1 MQEAMKNSGRN
12 FSDVAKKAPRS
23 GLGDTKK
30 KAIALSKYFVSLPHP
45 AKTVI
50 AIFALSFLFG
60 ILFSMARSQHFGALE
75 AIAGG
80 FDGVYLLAFPAV
92 LSAVGLFILR
102 RKAIF
107 RRASF
112 LALLTVAVY
121 GAFYLAS
128 LLLSNVVAGAPNLV
142 FVGFGVSF
150 ALWYFLL
157 IIAFDFRKSAPL
169 LSLMQL
175 ALFAFFFLTGAN
187 FGGSFDPADVLLR
200 VFLSSF
206 AFICG
211 IYLMFYVVSAPMK
224 KNLGVSSMDALS
236 MFLSQWLYG
245 EKDLEEVFDEIGE
258 DAETMVW
265 IGRFFGKGHEAL
277 FVVPYIH
284 FGPFGNLGGSEFTH
298 MISDTLSQGGKREVF
313 VFHGTA
319 THDFNPV
326 TSDEAGKVIAACNRA
341 LARLRPLP
349 AKLSHDT
356 CRIGS
361 VRASSM
367 RIGDSAFLSYTRA
380 PLTTEDINFGLGLAL
395 LEKAKK
401 YVKDAC
407 VVDEHNAETGDISSV
422 EVGSPI
428 GFEMLDATEKLL
440 SSRGK
445 PAPFLFGTA
454 SAKLS
459 IGTLGSNG
467 LKLALFAQGK
477 KLTALLL
484 ADSNSVTPEFRESLI
499 SLLSELG
506 KEHGYACN
514 GEVMSTDTHQINTV
528 QGVLHPLG
536 VDDKGAV
543 SGAVRKLFSTAL
555 EQLEPVKFAA
565 SSERFRIRVFGTGQS
580 AEIASTINAVVA
592 LLKLALPIMF
602 IVGAALLVWAL
613 GKI

>member
-1 MQEAMKNSGRN
+1 MQA
-12 FSDVAKKAPRS
+12 AKKN
-23 GLGDTKK
+23 
-30 KAIALSKYFVSLPHP
+30 AIALSKYFVSLPHP

-60 ILFSMARSQHFGALE
+60 ILFSMAGSEAFTPLG

-80 FDGVYLLAFPAV
+80 FDGIYLLAFPAV
-92 LSAVGLFILR
+92 LSAVGLFVLR

-112 LALLTVAVY
+112 LSLLTVICY

-128 LLLSNVVAGAPNLV
+128 LFLSSVLPGASNLV
-142 FVGFGVSF
+142 FVGFGVAF

-157 IIAFDFRKSAPL
+157 IIAFDFRKSAPML
-169 LSLMQL
+169 ALMQL
-175 ALFAFFFLTGAN
+175 ALFAFFFLTGAG
-187 FGGSFDPADVLLR
+187 FGTPFDPGGVLLR

-206 AFICG
+206 VFICG

-258 DAETMVW
+258 DAQTLVWMARFSGKNET
-265 IGRFFGKGHEAL
+265 L

-298 MISDTLSQGGKREVF
+298 TISDALSQGGKRNVF

-326 TSDEAGKVIAACNRA
+326 TSEEAIKVISACNRA
-341 LARLRPLP
+341 LSRLRTAP
-349 AKLSHDT
+349 ARLSHDV
-356 CRIGS
+356 CRMGS
-361 VRASSM
+361 VRASAM
-367 RIGDSAFLSYTRA
+367 RINDSAFLSYTRA
-380 PLTTEDINFGLGLAL
+380 PQTTEDINFGLGLAL
-395 LEKAKK
+395 MEKAKK

-440 SSRGK
+440 SSPYK
-445 PAPFLFGTA
+445 QSPFLFGSA
-454 SAKLS
+454 STKLPVA
-459 IGTLGSNG
+459 TLGSNG

-477 KLTALLL
+477 RLTALLL
-484 ADSNSVTPEFRESLI
+484 ADSNSVTPDFRESLI
-499 SLLSELG
+499 SLMSGLG
-506 KEHGYACN
+506 KEHGYSCN
-514 GEVMSTDTHQINTV
+514 PEVMSTDTHQINTV

-536 VDDKGAV
+536 ADDKGAV
-543 SGAVRKLFSTAL
+543 SGAVRKLFSEAL
-555 EQLEPVKFAA
+555 ARLEPVKFGA

-602 IVGAALLVWAL
+602 IVGAVLLVWGL

>member
-1 MQEAMKNSGRN
+1 MQEA
-12 FSDVAKKAPRS
+12 
-23 GLGDTKK
+23 KK

-60 ILFSMARSQHFGALE
+60 ILFSVARSSEFTPLA

-92 LSAVGLFILR
+92 LSAVGLFVLR

-112 LALLTVAVY
+112 LALLTVACY

-128 LLLSNVVAGAPNLV
+128 LFLSNVVPGASNLV

-157 IIAFDFRKSAPL
+157 MIAFDFRKSAAL

-175 ALFAFFFLTGAN
+175 ALFAFFFLTGAG
-187 FGGSFDPADVLLR
+187 FYSPFDPAGVMLR

-206 AFICG
+206 VFICA

-245 EKDLEEVFDEIGE
+245 EKDLEAVFDEIGE
-258 DAETMVW
+258 DAETLVW
-265 IGRFFGKGHEAL
+265 LGRFSGKGNDTL

-298 MISDTLSQGGKREVF
+298 MISAALCPDGRRNVF

-341 LARLRPLP
+341 LARLRLAP
-349 AKLSHDT
+349 ARLSHNV
-356 CRIGS
+356 CRVGS
-361 VRASSM
+361 VRASAM

-380 PLTTEDINFGLGLAL
+380 PKTTEDINFGLGLAL
-395 LEKAKK
+395 MEKAKK
-401 YVKDAC
+401 YMKDAC

-422 EVGSPI
+422 EVGSHI

-440 SSRGK
+440 SSPHK
-445 PAPFLFGTA
+445 QSPFLFGSA
-454 SAKLS
+454 EAKLS
-459 IGTLGSNG
+459 IATLGSNG

-484 ADSNSVTPEFRESLI
+484 ADSNSVTPDFRESLL
-499 SLLSELG
+499 SLMSGLG
-506 KEHGYACN
+506 KEHGYSCN

-536 VDDKGAV
+536 ADDKGAV
-543 SGAVRKLFSTAL
+543 FSAVRKLFSEAL
-555 EQLEPVKFAA
+555 TRLEPVKFGA

-592 LLKLALPIMF
+592 LLKLALPIML
-602 IVGAALLVWAL
+602 IVGAVLLVWAL

>member
-1 MQEAMKNSGRN
+1 MQEA
-12 FSDVAKKAPRS
+12 
-23 GLGDTKK
+23 KK
-30 KAIALSKYFVSLPHP
+30 KALALSKYFVSLPHP

-60 ILFSMARSQHFGALE
+60 ILFSMGRSSHFTALG

-80 FDGVYLLAFPAV
+80 FDGIYLLAFPAV
-92 LSAVGLFILR
+92 LSAVGLFVLR

-112 LALLTVAVY
+112 LALLTVACY

-128 LLLSNVVAGAPNLV
+128 LFLSSVLPGASNLV
-142 FVGFGVSF
+142 FIGFGISF

-175 ALFAFFFLTGAN
+175 ALFAFFFLTGAG
-187 FGGSFDPADVLLR
+187 FSSPFDPAGVLLR

-211 IYLMFYVVSAPMK
+211 IYLMFYIVSAPMK

-258 DAETMVW
+258 DAETLVW
-265 IGRFFGKGHEAL
+265 LARFSGKSETL

-298 MISDTLSQGGKREVF
+298 TIADALSQGGKRNVF

-326 TSDEAGKVIAACNRA
+326 SSEEAGKLISACNRV
-341 LARLRPLP
+341 LSRLRP
-349 AKLSHDT
+349 AAAELSHNV
-356 CRIGS
+356 CRAGS
-361 VRASSM
+361 VRASAM

-380 PLTTEDINFGLGLAL
+380 PQTTEDISLGLGLAL
-395 LEKAKK
+395 MEKAKK
-401 YVKDAC
+401 YAKDAC

-428 GFEMLDATEKLL
+428 GFELLDATEKLL
-440 SSRGK
+440 AAPCK
-445 PAPFLFGTA
+445 QAPFLFGSA
-454 SAKLS
+454 EAKLPVA
-459 IGTLGSNG
+459 TLGSNG

-484 ADSNSVTPEFRESLI
+484 ADSNSVTPDFRESLI
-499 SLLSELG
+499 SLMSELG
-506 KEHGYACN
+506 RERGYSCN

-536 VDDKGAV
+536 ADDKGAV
-543 SGAVRKLFSTAL
+543 ASAVRKLFGTAL
-555 EQLEPVKFAA
+555 LRMESVKFGAGT
-565 SSERFRIRVFGTGQS
+565 ERFRIRVFGTGQS

-602 IVGAALLVWAL
+602 IVGAALLVWGL

>member
-1 MQEAMKNSGRN
+1 MQE
-12 FSDVAKKAPRS
+12 
-23 GLGDTKK
+23 TKK
-30 KAIALSKYFVSLPHP
+30 KALALSKYFVSLPHP

-60 ILFSMARSQHFGALE
+60 IFFSMARSDFTPLS

-92 LSAVGLFILR
+92 LSAVGLFVLR

-112 LALLTVAVY
+112 LSLLTVAVY

-128 LLLSNVVAGAPNLV
+128 LLLSSVMPGASNLV
-142 FVGFGVSF
+142 FVGFGVAF

-157 IIAFDFRKSAPL
+157 IIAFDFRKSAPML
-169 LSLMQL
+169 ALMQL
-175 ALFAFFFLTGAN
+175 ALFALFFLTGAG
-187 FGGSFDPADVLLR
+187 FGTPFDPAGVLLR

-206 AFICG
+206 VFICG

-265 IGRFFGKGHEAL
+265 LSRFSGKNETL

-298 MISDTLSQGGKREVF
+298 TISDALSQNGKRNVF
-313 VFHGTA
+313 VFHSTV

-326 TSDEAGKVIAACNRA
+326 SSEEAGKVLAACNRA
-341 LARLRPLP
+341 LSRLRIAP
-349 AKLSHDT
+349 AKLSHDI

-361 VRASSM
+361 VRASAM
-367 RIGDSAFLSYTRA
+367 RINDSAFLSYTRA
-380 PLTTEDINFGLGLAL
+380 PETTEDINFGLGLAL
-395 LEKAKK
+395 MEKAKK
-401 YVKDAC
+401 YMKDAC

-440 SSRGK
+440 SSPYK
-445 PAPFLFGTA
+445 QAPFLFGSA
-454 SAKLS
+454 STKPS
-459 IGTLGSNG
+459 IATLGSNG

-484 ADSNSVTPEFRESLI
+484 ADSNSVTPDFRESLI
-499 SLLSELG
+499 SLMSQIG

-536 VDDKGAV
+536 ADDKGAV
-543 SGAVRKLFSTAL
+543 NSAVRKLFTSAL
-555 EQLEPVKFAA
+555 EQLEPVKFGA
-565 SSERFRIRVFGTGQS
+565 SSARFRIRVFGTGQS

-592 LLKLALPIMF
+592 LLKLVLPLMF
-602 IVGAALLVWAL
+602 IAGAVLLVWAL

>member
-1 MQEAMKNSGRN
+1 MQE
-12 FSDVAKKAPRS
+12 
-23 GLGDTKK
+23 TKK
-30 KAIALSKYFVSLPHP
+30 KALALSKYFVSLPHP

-60 ILFSMARSQHFGALE
+60 ILLSMARSSVPTPLS

-92 LSAVGLFILR
+92 LSAVCLFVLR

-112 LALLTVAVY
+112 LSLLTVAVY

-128 LLLSNVVAGAPNLV
+128 LLLANVVPGAPNLV

-157 IIAFDFRKSAPL
+157 IIAFDFRKSAAL

-175 ALFAFFFLTGAN
+175 ALFAFFFITGAG
-187 FGGSFDPADVLLR
+187 FGSPFDPAGVLLR
-200 VFLSSF
+200 VFLSSL

-211 IYLMFYVVSAPMK
+211 IYLMFYIVSAPMK

-258 DAETMVW
+258 DAETLVW
-265 IGRFFGKGHEAL
+265 IGRFSGRGEAL

-298 MISDTLSQGGKREVF
+298 TISNALSQGGKRNVF
-313 VFHGTA
+313 VFHGTV

-326 TSDEAGKVIAACNRA
+326 SSEEAIKVLSACNRA
-341 LARLRPLP
+341 LAKLRAAP
-349 AKLSHDT
+349 AKLSHNV
-356 CRIGS
+356 CRVGS

-395 LEKAKK
+395 MEKAKK

-428 GFEMLDATEKLL
+428 GFELLDATEKLL
-440 SSRGK
+440 SSPCK
-445 PAPFLFGTA
+445 QAPFLFA
-454 SAKLS
+454 SAEEKPR
-459 IGTLGSNG
+459 IATLGSNG

-484 ADSNSVTPEFRESLI
+484 ADSNSVTPDFRESLL
-499 SLLSELG
+499 SLMSGIG
-506 KEHGYACN
+506 KEHGYSCN
-514 GEVMSTDTHQINTV
+514 PEVMSTDTHQINTV

-536 VDDKGAV
+536 ADDRGAV
-543 SGAVRKLFSTAL
+543 FDAVRRLFTDAL
-555 EQLEPVKFAA
+555 ARLEPVEFGAA
-565 SSERFRIRVFGTGQS
+565 SERFRLRVFGTGQS

-602 IVGAALLVWAL
+602 IAGAALLVWAL

>member
-1 MQEAMKNSGRN
+1 MQEAKKN
-12 FSDVAKKAPRS
+12 
-23 GLGDTKK
+23 
-30 KAIALSKYFVSLPHP
+30 AIALSKYFVSLPHP

-60 ILFSMARSQHFGALE
+60 ILFSVARSSDFTPLS

-92 LSAVGLFILR
+92 LSAVGLFVLR

-128 LLLSNVVAGAPNLV
+128 LLLSSVMPGASNLV

-157 IIAFDFRKSAPL
+157 IIAFDFRKSAAL

-175 ALFAFFFLTGAN
+175 ALFAFFFLTGAG
-187 FGGSFDPADVLLR
+187 FGTPFDPAGVLLR

-206 AFICG
+206 VFICA
-211 IYLMFYVVSAPMK
+211 IYLMFYIVSAPMK

-258 DAETMVW
+258 DAETLVW
-265 IGRFFGKGHEAL
+265 LSRFSGRQGETL

-298 MISDTLSQGGKREVF
+298 TISDALSQGGRRNVF

-326 TSDEAGKVIAACNRA
+326 SSEEAGKLISACNRA
-341 LARLRPLP
+341 LSRLRLSP
-349 AKLSHDT
+349 AKLSHDV
-356 CRIGS
+356 CRMGS
-361 VRASSM
+361 VRASAM

-380 PLTTEDINFGLGLAL
+380 PKTTEDINLGLGLAL
-395 LEKAKK
+395 MEKAKK

-440 SSRGK
+440 SSPGK
-445 PAPFLFGTA
+445 FAPFLFGSA
-454 SAKLS
+454 EAKLS
-459 IGTLGSNG
+459 VATLGSNG

-484 ADSNSVTPEFRESLI
+484 ADSNSVTPDFRESLV
-499 SLLSELG
+499 SFMSELG
-506 KEHGYACN
+506 REQGYSCN

-536 VDDKGAV
+536 ADDKGAV
-543 SGAVRKLFSTAL
+543 TGAVRKLFSDAL
-555 EQLEPVKFAA
+555 SRMEPVKFGAA
-565 SSERFRIRVFGTGQS
+565 SERFRIRVFGTGQS

-602 IVGAALLVWAL
+602 IVGAVLLVWGL

>member
-1 MQEAMKNSGRN
+1 MQEA
-12 FSDVAKKAPRS
+12 
-23 GLGDTKK
+23 KK

-60 ILFSMARSQHFGALE
+60 VLFSTARSGGFTPLGV
-75 AIAGG
+75 IAGG
-80 FDGVYLLAFPAV
+80 FDGIYLLAFPAV
-92 LSAVGLFILR
+92 LSAAGLFVLR

-112 LALLTVAVY
+112 LALLTVACY
-121 GAFYLAS
+121 GVFYLAS
-128 LLLSNVVAGAPNLV
+128 ILLSNMMGGASNLV

-157 IIAFDFRKSAPL
+157 IIAFDFKKSAPL

-175 ALFAFFFLTGAN
+175 ALFAFFFLTGAG
-187 FGGSFDPADVLLR
+187 FGTPFDPAGVLLR

-206 AFICG
+206 VFICG
-211 IYLMFYVVSAPMK
+211 IYLMFYVISAPMK

-258 DAETMVW
+258 DAETLVW
-265 IGRFFGKGHEAL
+265 VSRFSGKKNDTL

-298 MISDTLSQGGKREVF
+298 TISDALCPDGKRNVF

-326 TSDEAGKVIAACNRA
+326 TSDEAGKVIGACNRA
-341 LARLRPLP
+341 LSRLRLAP
-349 AKLSHDT
+349 AKLSHNV
-356 CRIGS
+356 CRVGS
-361 VRASSM
+361 VRASAM

-380 PLTTEDINFGLGLAL
+380 PETTEDINFGLGLAL
-395 LEKAKK
+395 MEKAKK
-401 YVKDAC
+401 YMKDAC

-440 SSRGK
+440 SSSYK
-445 PAPFLFGTA
+445 QAPFLLGTA
-454 SAKLS
+454 QAKLPVA
-459 IGTLGSNG
+459 TLGSNG

-499 SLLSELG
+499 SLMSGLG
-506 KEHGYACN
+506 KEHGYSCN
-514 GEVMSTDTHQINTV
+514 PEVMSTDTHQINTV

-543 SGAVRKLFSTAL
+543 TGAVRKLFSEAL
-555 EQLEPVKFAA
+555 AQLEPVKFGA
-565 SSERFRIRVFGTGQS
+565 STERFRIRVFGTGQS

-592 LLKLALPIMF
+592 LLKLALPVML
-602 IVGAALLVWAL
+602 IVGAVLLVWGL